1 LTNGRTPLDWT
12 IATVAEAVD
21 GVVDGDPSMRIN
33 SVSTDSRSIERG
45 GLFVAIRGEHH
56 DGHDYAALAMTDGAV
71 ASLVEADRG
80 GHVTPRIEVD
90 DTGDA
95 LILLA
100 AHRRRE
106 LAAPV
111 VAVTG
116 STGKTSTKDLLAA
129 ALPGSWASPRSFN
142 NEIGV
147 PLTVLS
153 APSGAETLVVEVGS
167 RGEGHIRRLARA
179 VLPDVAII
187 TNLGVVHLETF
198 GTRDALARGKLELV
212 ESLGEGGIAVLP
224 VDEPRL
230 VRAHP
235 GPTVTFGASP
245 EADVAVSEIRVDDH
259 GRPDFVLSAGGTSV
273 RVSLQM
279 AGAHNALNAA
289 AAAGA
294 ALALGGDIAEVAGG
308 LESASASPW
317 RMEVHRGRL
326 TIVNDAYNAN
336 PDSMLAALQTIA
348 AMPGAHL
355 AVLGPMAELGTVTDE
370 EHARIG
376 RAAKAL
382 GFAVLTVG
390 EDHGLAAAAGGRNVA
405 DQSAAEAFVL
415 DEAEDGTVVLVKASR
430 SAGMERLAARL
441 IETSAT

>member
-1 LTNGRTPLDWT
+1 MTNRRAPLDWT

-21 GVVDGDPSMRIN
+21 GVVDGDPSMRIS

-45 GLFVAIRGEHH
+45 ALFVAIRGEQH
-56 DGHDYAALAMTDGAV
+56 DGHDYAALAMSDGAV
-71 ASLVEADRG
+71 ASLVETGHG
-80 GHVTPRIEVD
+80 GTVTPRIEVD

-95 LILLA
+95 LISLA
-100 AHRRRE
+100 GHRRRE
-106 LAAPV
+106 LTARVA
-111 VAVTG
+111 AVTG
-116 STGKTSTKDLLAA
+116 STGKTTTKDLLAA

-142 NEIGV
+142 NEVGV

-153 APSGAETLVVEVGS
+153 AHSGVETLVVEVGS

-212 ESLGEGGIAVLP
+212 EALGEGGIAVLP

-230 VRAHP
+230 LRAHP
-235 GPTVTFGASP
+235 GPTFTFGATP
-245 EADVAVSEIRVDDH
+245 DADVAVSEVSVDEH
-259 GRPDFVLSAGGTSV
+259 GRPSFVLVAGGARV
-273 RVSLQM
+273 PVSLQM

-294 ALALGGDIAEVAGG
+294 ALALGGDLAGVAAG

-336 PDSMLAALQTIA
+336 PDSMLSALQTIA
-348 AMPGAHL
+348 AMPGEHL
-355 AVLGPMAELGTVTDE
+355 AVLGPMAELGTVTEE
-370 EHARIG
+370 EHARVG

-405 DQSAAEAFVL
+405 DQSSAEAIVL

-430 SAGMERLAARL
+430 AAGLERLAARL
-441 IETSAT
+441 IESSTA